1 MAFLAFVDRRAH
13 RGRTPSCPFDLFR
26 DRNRVAT
33 FAAVFLAGGV
43 MFTLTV
49 LIGLYVQDIMGYSA
63 LRAGIGF
70 IPFVIAL
77 GIGLG
82 LSLAPGVACSRRGSW

>member
-1 MAFLAFVDRRAH
+1 
-13 RGRTPSCPFDLFR
+13 
-26 DRNRVAT
+26 
-33 FAAVFLAGGV
+33 

-82 LSLAPGVACSRRGSW
+82 LSSHLVSHVPAAACW

>member
-1 MAFLAFVDRRAH
+1 MVASCLFGAFLYVE
-13 RGRTPSCPFDLFR
+13 RTAINPVVPFSLFR
-26 DRNRVAT
+26 DRNSVVT
-33 FAAVFLAGGV
+33 FAAMFLGGGI
-43 MFTLTV
+43 MFRLTV
-49 LIGLYVQDIMGYSA
+49 TIGLYVQDILGYSA

-82 LSLAPGVACSRRGSW
+82 ISS